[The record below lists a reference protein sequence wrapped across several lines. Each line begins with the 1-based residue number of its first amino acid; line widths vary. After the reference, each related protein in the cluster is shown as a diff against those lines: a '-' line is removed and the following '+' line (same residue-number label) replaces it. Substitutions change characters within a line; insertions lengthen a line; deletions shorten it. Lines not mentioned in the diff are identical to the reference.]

1 MKQILLNVLNTFG
14 YPVFLQGS
22 LGEND
27 PFPPAFF
34 TFYINDSADISFD
47 NTDEYC
53 TYQMQVIFYAN
64 DPMTVR
70 EREDAQSGVYSNG
83 RGRYSRAKNPRTR
96 VGCANIPT
104 SRRFK
109 QWQNLNC
116 AEV

>member
-53 TYQMQVIFYAN
+53 TYQMQVIFYAA
-64 DPMTVR
+64 DPMTV
-70 EREDAQSGVYSNG
+70 ESIAEQSRTALKAAGFIPNG
-83 RGRYSRAKNPRTR
+83 RGTDIPSEEPTHTGWVCEYSYIK
-96 VGCANIPT
+96 
-104 SRRFK
+104 
-109 QWQNLNC
+109 
-116 AEV
+116 EV

>member
-34 TFYINDSADISFD
+34 TFHINDSADISFD

-64 DPMTVR
+64 DPMTV
-70 EREDAQSGVYSNG
+70 ESIAEQSWTALKAAGFIPNG
-83 RGRYSRAKNPRTR
+83 RGVDIPSEEPTHTGWVCEYSYIK
-96 VGCANIPT
+96 
-104 SRRFK
+104 
-109 QWQNLNC
+109 
-116 AEV
+116 EV

>member
-64 DPMTVR
+64 DPATV
-70 EREDAQSGVYSNG
+70 ESIAEQSRTALKAAGFIPNG
-83 RGRYSRAKNPRTR
+83 RGTDIPSEEPTHTGWACEYSYIK
-96 VGCANIPT
+96 
-104 SRRFK
+104 
-109 QWQNLNC
+109 
-116 AEV
+116 EV

>member
-47 NTDEYC
+47 NKDDYC

-64 DPMTVR
+64 DPILV
-70 EREDAQSGVYSNG
+70 ESIAEQSRTALKAAGFIPNG
-83 RGRYSRAKNPRTR
+83 RGTDIPSEEPTHTGWVCEYSYIK
-96 VGCANIPT
+96 
-104 SRRFK
+104 
-109 QWQNLNC
+109 
-116 AEV
+116 EV